1 MPLIQIDALPPQ
13 TTRGTVVRLLE
24 QVGEIARDKIGAI
37 EIKGRA
43 ATVEVPAGWET
54 RLVKALDGALVG
66 TGHVRASVIW
76 AGGVGRGEDPFA
88 RLARLLE
95 LESAEE
101 ARRAAQEAR
110 RGDESTGQTLVGLV
124 VQDET
129 AGLGGRALLTLAKK
143 NGRSLP
149 WTRLNVGSPVLLL
162 EEDRDKHSGWRGIV
176 CQRQPSCLQIA
187 LDSWPDPESERPV
200 FRLALAHDEVAR
212 TRQRNA
218 LERARIASADRL
230 AQFREVL
237 LGNVPPRFRPAPR
250 RVTSENAHI
259 TSGGDVGGGR
269 DGEGGEGVGG
279 GEVESMGGG
288 GQVIHWLDA
297 NLNDSQQ
304 EAIRLALTAE
314 DYAIIHGPPGTGKT
328 TTVVELIRQAVR
340 RGEKV
345 LACAPSN
352 LAVDNMLERLV
363 RVGERA
369 VRIGHP
375 ARVLPELR
383 EHTLDLL
390 VDAHPDLQLAR
401 KLVREAHSLR
411 DKAGKWTRGKPQPG
425 SRQQMREEARD
436 LIQDARRLEAQ
447 VVKHLLDSADIVC
460 STTTAIDSEILGQR
474 AFDLAVIDEAC
485 QSTEPGCWI
494 PLLRSRRVILAGDH
508 CQLPPTVVSREA
520 EREGFGLSMLER
532 LIMLPHADC
541 HRRLDIQ
548 YRMHEQIM
556 RFSSDE
562 FYDGGLT
569 ADASVRGHLLSM
581 VPGVESN
588 ELTQAPLEFI
598 DSAGAS
604 YDEELEP
611 EGESRRNPQ
620 EAALVAKQV
629 ERLCESGL
637 PSADIAVITPYA
649 AQARLLREQFSS
661 VWPDLEID
669 TVDGFQGREKEAVI
683 VSLVRSNSDCEI
695 GFLADTRRMNVAL
708 TRARRKL
715 IVIGDSATIGS
726 HEFYQR
732 LLAHFEQSQAYRTVW
747 EYMS

>member
-24 QVGEIARDKIGAI
+24 QVGEIGRDKIGAI
-37 EIKGRA
+37 ELKGRA
-43 ATVEVPAGWET
+43 ATVEVPGGWET

-66 TGHVRASVIW
+66 TGHVRASVV
-76 AGGVGRGEDPFA
+76 VGRGGGIGGGEDHFA
-88 RLARLLE
+88 RMARLLE

-110 RGDESTGQTLVGLV
+110 RGDESTGQTVTGLV

-143 NGRSLP
+143 NGRHLP
-149 WTRLNVGSPVLLL
+149 WTRLSVGSPVLLL
-162 EEDRDKHSGWRGIV
+162 EEGRDKHSGWRGIV
-176 CQRQPSCLQIA
+176 CQRQPAFLQIA
-187 LDSWPDPESERPV
+187 LDSWPETESERPV
-200 FRLALAHDEVAR
+200 FRVALAHDEVAR

-218 LERARIASADRL
+218 LERARTASADRL
-230 AQFREVL
+230 AQLREVL
-237 LGNVPPRFRPAPR
+237 LGNVPLRFRPAPR
-250 RVTSENAHI
+250 RQVVESATIN
-259 TSGGDVGGGR
+259 G
-269 DGEGGEGVGG
+269 GGEGDEGGG
-279 GEVESMGGG
+279 GESGGERG
-288 GQVIHWLDA
+288 GDSTRNDPIRWLDA
-297 NLNDSQQ
+297 NLNAFQR

-390 VDAHPDLQLAR
+390 VEAHPDIQLAR

-425 SRQQMREEARD
+425 ARQQMREEARD

-474 AFDLAVIDEAC
+474 TFDLAVIDEAC

-494 PLLRSRRVILAGDH
+494 PLQRSERVILAGDH
-508 CQLPPTVVSREA
+508 CQLPPTVVSRDA

-532 LIMLPHADC
+532 LIALSHADC

-569 ADASVRGHLLSM
+569 ADASVQGHLLSM
-581 VPGVESN
+581 IPGVESN
-588 ELTQAPLEFI
+588 ELTDWPLEFI

-611 EGESRRNPQ
+611 DGESRRNPQ
-620 EAALVAKQV
+620 EAALVARQV
-629 ERLCESGL
+629 ERLCASGL
-637 PSADIAVITPYA
+637 SPADIAVITPYA
-649 AQARLLREQFSS
+649 AQARLLREQLSNA
-661 VWPDLEID
+661 WPDLEID
-669 TVDGFQGREKEAVI
+669 TVDGFQGREKEAVV

-732 LLAHFEQSQAYRTVW
+732 LLAHFERSQAYRTVW
-747 EYMS
+747 EYL